1 MEMENLEVYL
11 DSSQV
16 IFGPFASFVVR
27 RQTLCTT
34 MRIPLL
40 VETLSSPSCST
51 YKSVTKKS
59 LPQFC
64 KIFQSISLQPSIDLN
79 NQTQFS
85 GLLLV
90 SLAIIT
96 LFSSVTYLFLG

>member
-51 YKSVTKKS
+51 YKSVTRKNHY
-59 LPQFC
+59 
-64 KIFQSISLQPSIDLN
+64 LN
-79 NQTQFS
+79 FAKFSNQYHY
-85 GLLLV
+85 
-90 SLAIIT
+90 SLALI
-96 LFSSVTYLFLG
+96 

>member
-51 YKSVTKKS
+51 YKSVTKKIITS
-59 LPQFC
+59 ILQN
-64 KIFQSISLQPSIDLN
+64 FQSISLQPSIDLN

>member
-51 YKSVTKKS
+51 YKSVTKKIITS
-59 LPQFC
+59 ILQN
-64 KIFQSISLQPSIDLN
+64 FQSISLQPSIDLN

-96 LFSSVTYLFLG
+96 LFSSVICF

>member
-11 DSSQV
+11 DSSRV

-51 YKSVTKKS
+51 YKSVTKK
-59 LPQFC
+59 
-64 KIFQSISLQPSIDLN
+64 
-79 NQTQFS
+79 
-85 GLLLV
+85 
-90 SLAIIT
+90 IIT
-96 LFSSVTYLFLG
+96 TILQNVPINIITA

>member
-51 YKSVTKKS
+51 YKSVTKK
-59 LPQFC
+59 
-64 KIFQSISLQPSIDLN
+64 
-79 NQTQFS
+79 
-85 GLLLV
+85 
-90 SLAIIT
+90 IIT
-96 LFSSVTYLFLG
+96 SILQNFPINVITA